1 MEGKRSFE
9 DDTINDTNSTFD
21 NPFLGIPPPTY
32 HSLRNTFLGMLVFEP
47 VLIIENIRYVDFNL
61 RKIEIAHK
69 AVVPTLICL

>member
-47 VLIIENIRYVDFNL
+47 VLIIENIQ
-61 RKIEIAHK
+61 
-69 AVVPTLICL
+69 